1 MTDEL
6 VRSGASASLT
16 ASVVVVVVVFL
27 VEDAVEVFGEDHAT
41 LNIGCGVAEEGQH
54 LLDDLGYGVVAPS
67 LALL

>member
-1 MTDEL
+1 MSWYAPE
-6 VRSGASASLT
+6 RAR